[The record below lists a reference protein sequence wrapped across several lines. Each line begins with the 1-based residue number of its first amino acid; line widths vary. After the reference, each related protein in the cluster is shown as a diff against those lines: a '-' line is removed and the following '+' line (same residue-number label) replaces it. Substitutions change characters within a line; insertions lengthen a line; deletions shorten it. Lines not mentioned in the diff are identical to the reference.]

1 MATKRKRGDRW
12 EFTVKRKKLLDKP
25 FSMTFDSEAEGVAY
39 CTRLEQ
45 QLDAGIIPPELADR
59 NSGLERVA
67 TIAQAIRRYELA
79 VPVPDSDRLV
89 LETLAEK
96 IGTDRL
102 DGIDYAWSE
111 SWVSGMKRVE
121 VLSPSTIRHYVGA
134 LARCL
139 DWHVRRGTLEDNPLR
154 LLPKKYAT
162 YNDADKRAVVAKG
175 EFARHDE
182 TRNRRLD
189 ESEEPRIRAVLAG
202 DMLPGVHFV
211 PDLDHRQALVLVFE
225 LALETAMR
233 MREIYTLSRE
243 QVDLPKRTIHLN
255 RTKNGGSRQVPL
267 STIAVAKLTAYFSSL
282 DAPLEP
288 GDLLF
293 PWWSGEYENKE
304 LRATSAALSKQFGNV
319 FDAAGCP
326 DLHFHD
332 LRHEATCRLFER
344 TKLPEMM
351 IARITG
357 HSSPKLLMR
366 YLSLRG
372 SDLAQHM
379 W

>member
-25 FSMTFDSEAEGVAY
+25 VSMTFDSEAEGDAY
-39 CTRLEQ
+39 CARLEQ
-45 QLDAGIIPPELADR
+45 QLDAGVIPPELADR

-89 LETLAEK
+89 LESLAEK
-96 IGTDRL
+96 IGLDRL
-102 DGIDYAWSE
+102 DGVDYAWTE

-121 VLSPSTIRHYVGA
+121 VLAPSTIRHYVGA

-139 DWHVRRGTLEDNPLR
+139 DWHVRRGSMEANPLR

-175 EFARHDE
+175 EVARYDE
-182 TRNRRLD
+182 SRNRRLD
-189 ESEEPRIRAVLAG
+189 ESEEPRIRAVILG
-202 DMLPGVHFV
+202 DTPPGIGYV
-211 PDLDHRQALVLVFE
+211 PNLDHRLAMLVVFE
-225 LALETAMR
+225 LALESAMR
-233 MREIYTLSRE
+233 MREIYTLARE
-243 QVDLPKRTIHLN
+243 QVDLPKRTIYLD
-255 RTKNGGSRQVPL
+255 RTKNGSSRQVPL
-267 STIAVAKLTAYFSSL
+267 STVAVSKLTVYL
-282 DAPLEP
+282 DTFDVPLAP

-293 PWWSGEYENKE
+293 PWWNGEYENKE
-304 LRATSAALSKQFGNV
+304 LRSITAALSKKFGNV

-372 SDLAQHM
+372 SDLAEHM

>member
-25 FSMTFDSEAEGVAY
+25 VSMTFDSEAEGDAY
-39 CTRLEQ
+39 CARLEQ

-59 NSGLERVA
+59 NSGLERIA
-67 TIAQAIRRYELA
+67 TISQAIRRYELA
-79 VPVPDSDRLV
+79 VPVPESDRLV
-89 LETLAEK
+89 LETLADK
-96 IGTDRL
+96 IGFDRL
-102 DGIDYAWSE
+102 DGVDYAWSE

-121 VLSPSTIRHYVGA
+121 VLAPSTIRHYVGA

-139 DWHVRRGTLEDNPLR
+139 DWHVRRSSMEANPLR

-162 YNDADKRAVVAKG
+162 YNDADKRVVAAKG
-175 EFARHDE
+175 KRARRDE
-182 TRNRRLD
+182 ARNRRLD
-189 ESEEPRIRAVLAG
+189 EAEEPRIRAVLTG
-202 DMLPGVHFV
+202 DAPGANVI
-211 PDLDHRQALVLVFE
+211 PRLDNRLALVLVFE

-233 MREIYTLSRE
+233 MREIYTLARE
-243 QVDLPKRTIHLN
+243 QVDLPKRTIYLD
-255 RTKNGGSRQVPL
+255 RTKNGDSRQVPL
-267 STIAVAKLTAYFSSL
+267 STVAVAKLYAYFESFEV
-282 DAPLEP
+282 PLET

-293 PWWSGEYENKE
+293 PWWNGEHKGKE
-304 LRATSAALSKQFGNV
+304 LRSTTASLSKKFGNV
-319 FDAAGCP
+319 FGAAGCP

-372 SDLAQHM
+372 SDLAEHM

>member
-25 FSMTFDSEAEGVAY
+25 VSMTFDSEAEGDAY
-39 CTRLEQ
+39 CARLEQ

-67 TIAQAIRRYELA
+67 TISQAIRRYELA

-89 LETLAEK
+89 LETLADK
-96 IGTDRL
+96 IGFDRL
-102 DGIDYAWSE
+102 DAIDYSWSE
-111 SWVSGMKRVE
+111 SWVSGMKRAE

-139 DWHVRRGTLEDNPLR
+139 DWHVRRGSMEKNPLR

-175 EFARHDE
+175 ARARHDE
-182 TRNRRLD
+182 ARNRRLD
-189 ESEEPRIRAVLAG
+189 EAEEPRIREVILG
-202 DMLPGVHFV
+202 SRLPG
-211 PDLDHRQALVLVFE
+211 LGNRLAMLLAFE
-225 LALETAMR
+225 LALESAMR
-233 MREIYTLSRE
+233 MREIYTLTRE
-243 QVDLPKRTIHLN
+243 QVDLPKRTIYLD
-255 RTKNGGSRQVPL
+255 RTKNGNSRQVPL
-267 STIAVAKLTAYFSSL
+267 STVAVAKLTAYFETF
-282 DAPLEP
+282 DAPLES

-293 PWWSGEYENKE
+293 PWWNGEHKSKE
-304 LRATSAALSKQFGNV
+304 LRSTTSFLSKQFGNV
-319 FDAAGCP
+319 FGAAGCP

-372 SDLAQHM
+372 SDLAEHM

>member
-25 FSMTFDSEAEGVAY
+25 FSITFDSEAEGIAY
-39 CTRLEQ
+39 CARLEQ

-96 IGTDRL
+96 IGFDRL
-102 DGIDYAWSE
+102 DGVDYGWSE
-111 SWVSGMKRVE
+111 SWVSGMKRAE
-121 VLSPSTIRHYVGA
+121 VLAPSTIRHYVGA

-139 DWHVRRGTLEDNPLR
+139 DWHVRRGSMEANPLR

-175 EFARHDE
+175 ERARHDE

-189 ESEEPRIRAVLAG
+189 EMEEPRIREVILGSRLPTLDNRLA
-202 DMLPGVHFV
+202 ML
-211 PDLDHRQALVLVFE
+211 LVFD
-225 LALETAMR
+225 LALESAMR
-233 MREIYTLSRE
+233 MREIYTLARE
-243 QVDLPKRTIHLN
+243 QVDLPKRTIYLE
-255 RTKNGGSRQVPL
+255 RTKNGSSRQVPL
-267 STIAVAKLTAYFSSL
+267 STVAVSILTVYL
-282 DAPLEP
+282 DTFDVQLEP

-293 PWWSGEYENKE
+293 PWWNGNHEGKE
-304 LRATSAALSKQFGNV
+304 LRSVTASLSKKFGTV